1 MSIDEIIRAWKAED
15 EEEKNGNAPANPAG
29 EELSD
34 EDLEQ
39 VEGGS
44 EAPGDA
50 DMSQNIC
57 TCAKISCL

>member
-1 MSIDEIIRAWKAED
+1 MSADEIIRVWKAED
-15 EEEKNGNAPANPAG
+15 DEKKGKDAPANPAG

-39 VEGGS
+39 VEGGN

-50 DMSQNIC
+50 EMSQNVC